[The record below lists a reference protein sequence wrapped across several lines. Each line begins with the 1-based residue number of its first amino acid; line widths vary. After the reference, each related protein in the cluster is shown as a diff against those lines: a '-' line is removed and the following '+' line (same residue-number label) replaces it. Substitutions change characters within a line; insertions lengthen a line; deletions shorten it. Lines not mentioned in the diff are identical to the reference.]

1 MKIPFDALLIY
12 FLPFIIGTV
21 FVILAIIIGKGG
33 DQ

>member
-1 MKIPFDALLIY
+1 MIPFDAYLLY
-12 FLPFIIGTV
+12 FIPLIIIGIV